1 MSYIEKEDEDEK
13 KIQKEDIKLEN
24 ALAVMIKEDTT
35 VETAQD
41 IIDKDS
47 DSERRNEFK
56 KAEEII
62 SALDPETTKKKKKA
76 RKEKEKEEFEKNLAF
91 TRQNELSRQKQ
102 QEQDKQRIQE
112 QNDKGIE
119 RGE

>member
-1 MSYIEKEDEDEK
+1 MSNEDEK
-13 KIQKEDIKLEN
+13 NIQKEDIKLEN

-62 SALDPETTKKKKKA
+62 SALDPESTKKKKRT
-76 RKEKEKEEFEKNLAF
+76 RKEREKEEFEKDLSF
-91 TRQNELSRQKQ
+91 TRQNDRLRQKQ

-112 QNDKGIE
+112 QSDKGIE

>member
-1 MSYIEKEDEDEK
+1 MSNENEK

-24 ALAVMIKEDTT
+24 PFAVMIKGDTI

-47 DSERRNEFK
+47 DSERRNAFK

-62 SALDPETTKKKKKA
+62 SALDPEVTKKRKTTRKA
-76 RKEKEKEEFEKNLAF
+76 KEKEEFEKDLAF
-91 TRQNELSRQKQ
+91 TRQNELLRQKQ

-112 QNDKGIE
+112 QEDKGIE